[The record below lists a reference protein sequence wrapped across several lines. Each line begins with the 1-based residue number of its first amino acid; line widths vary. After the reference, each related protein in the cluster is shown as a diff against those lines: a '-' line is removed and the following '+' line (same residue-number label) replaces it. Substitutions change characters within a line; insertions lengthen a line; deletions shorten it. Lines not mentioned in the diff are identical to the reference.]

1 MKRVAFIAVIISL
14 LVSACKTQ
22 QQALSVNNDDVY
34 STPARQKSQPAKSPN
49 YNQDLT
55 SALAADQ
62 AKAAPDSLAKA
73 ATLDYSDISYAD
85 RLQKFQ
91 HPQSTKSYFDNTTSD
106 TTVIYSSN
114 PNVSINFGYGGGFY
128 DPSFSMGFGWGYPSY
143 GWGYPYYG
151 WGYPYYGWGFGWDSY
166 YWGYPY
172 WGYNPYCYCCY
183 NPYYGEGNGYY
194 NSYYGHRESV
204 VTNSAYSRNSRG
216 EVSNP
221 ASTARNGRGTVVN
234 ANDRSLP
241 PSSVR
246 SGTSP
251 SPSNRNGDPVT
262 TRTGT
267 QPSPG
272 VRSTDPV
279 TTQRRPPASQER
291 YHYTRPS
298 NDRQGTYSRNTGS
311 NNAYRET
318 RQQPAPRYA
327 QPGTTPAQRQGQ
339 VQNYTPG
346 SYRQARSSQE
356 YINPRVQSQ
365 NSAGRQGTS
374 TGNRGG
380 SSVDQR
386 GYVSPSGT
394 RSSSTGSGTRQ
405 YSSPRNYSPGSSSP
419 SRSYSP
425 GSSTPSHSSPSYS
438 APSGGGR
445 SGGGGYS
452 GGGGG
457 SRSGGGGGGGGSP
470 RK

>member
-1 MKRVAFIAVIISL
+1 MKRAAFIAVIISIL
-14 LVSACKTQ
+14 MIACKTQ
-22 QQALSVNNDDVY
+22 QQAVSVNNDDVY
-34 STPARQKSQPAKSPN
+34 STPARHKSQPAKSPDF
-49 YNQDLT
+49 NQDLT
-55 SALAADQ
+55 SALASDQ
-62 AKAAPDSLAKA
+62 AKVAPDSLTKA
-73 ATLDYSDISYAD
+73 ATLDYSDVSYAA

-106 TTVIYSSN
+106 TTVIYSNS
-114 PNVSINFGYGGGFY
+114 PNVSINFGYGGGYY
-128 DPSFSMGFGWGYPSY
+128 DPYFSMGFGWGYPSY
-143 GWGYPYYG
+143 GWG
-151 WGYPYYGWGFGWDSY
+151 FGWDYSY

-183 NPYYGEGNGYY
+183 YPYYGEGNGYY
-194 NSYYGHRESV
+194 NSYYGPRESAV
-204 VTNSAYSRNSRG
+204 SNTAYSRNSRG

-221 ASTARNGRGTVVN
+221 ASSARNERGTVVT
-234 ANDRSLP
+234 ANNRSLP

-246 SGTSP
+246 STTSP
-251 SPSNRNGDPVT
+251 LPSTRGADPVY

-272 VRSTDPV
+272 VRSADPV
-279 TTQRRPPASQER
+279 TTTQRKPPASQER

-298 NDRQGTYSRNTGS
+298 NERQGTYSRNTGN

-318 RQQPAPRYA
+318 KQQPAPRYT
-327 QPGTTPAQRQGQ
+327 QPGATPVQRQGQ

-365 NSAGRQGTS
+365 NSAVRQGSTS
-374 TGNRGG
+374 GNRGG

-394 RSSSTGSGTRQ
+394 RSSAPGSGARQ

-419 SRSYSP
+419 SRGYSP
-425 GSSTPSHSSPSYS
+425 GYSSPSHSAPSYS

-445 SGGGGYS
+445 SGGGSY

-457 SRSGGGGGGGGSP
+457 GRSGGGGGGGGGSP